1 MKRRGRPFFFLSI
14 LNVDGANEVCN
25 NVVDGAVVSVSS
37 RDVCCFWK
45 LSIQNDEAADA
56 WQLNSSF
63 YLFIFVTE
71 DAFKEPARSF
81 SLFLSLFCPYL
92 SFFNSRNGT
101 VLLDSRCR
109 CCSCCCCLL
118 LASPRPFHHQP
129 HYVLGNSTSTQ
140 ANVLA
145 STSLELS
152 RPCVCVCV
160 LNGKRRGPCINV
172 A

>member
-1 MKRRGRPFFFLSI
+1 MRRRSTLLSRFTIIRFRGLPGSMASTILSDTWNVGGGLFFFLSI

-92 SFFNSRNGT
+92 HFLIPGMELCYWIHVVAAAPVVVVCYWLRR
-101 VLLDSRCR
+101 VLFITN
-109 CCSCCCCLL
+109 
-118 LASPRPFHHQP
+118 PI
-129 HYVLGNSTSTQ
+129 TS
-140 ANVLA
+140 
-145 STSLELS
+145 
-152 RPCVCVCV
+152 
-160 LNGKRRGPCINV
+160 
-172 A
+172 